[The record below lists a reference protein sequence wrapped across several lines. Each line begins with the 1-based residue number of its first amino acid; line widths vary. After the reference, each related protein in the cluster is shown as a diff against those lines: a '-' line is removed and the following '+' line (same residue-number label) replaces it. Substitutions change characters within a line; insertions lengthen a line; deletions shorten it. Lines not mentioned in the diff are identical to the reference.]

1 MAEDL
6 QALVASMTPA
16 QQLAFKRAVV
26 AQAIRA
32 VTSRLPPPDGDDGHR
47 GGIAAA
53 ERWLADPTPEV
64 AEAVTW
70 LASDRASFVTG
81 VALPVD
87 GGMAGGMAP
96 SDSPFGSE

>member
-1 MAEDL
+1 VIRTPILDPMVQMAK
-6 QALVASMTPA
+6 AAGASEE
-16 QQLAFKRAVV
+16 QLWARMGKAHPIGRVGN
-26 AQAIRA
+26 
-32 VTSRLPPPDGDDGHR
+32 P
-47 GGIAAA
+47 
-53 ERWLADPTPEV
+53 EEV